1 MEEASKFRLL
11 RDQSQPSGNK
21 RVCGKGPGKTTPTKT
36 LSHAG
41 KNALAHRGWSNDARS
56 IDQADYYKTK
66 KENCK
71 QKSVKRLL
79 EIGKLKK
86 NSISKCN
93 DSYLFFLN
101 ESIIRQMQITP
112 RLF

>member
-56 IDQADYYKTK
+56 IDQADYYKAKTK
-66 KENCK
+66 NERQAKVCQAIAGNRQTE
-71 QKSVKRLL
+71 
-79 EIGKLKK
+79 KK
-86 NSISKCN
+86 
-93 DSYLFFLN
+93 
-101 ESIIRQMQITP
+101 
-112 RLF
+112 

>member
-1 MEEASKFRLL
+1 MGTRGFVE
-11 RDQSQPSGNK
+11 
-21 RVCGKGPGKTTPTKT
+21 KGPGKTTPTKT

-66 KENCK
+66 KRTASKN
-71 QKSVKRLL
+71 SVKRLL

-86 NSISKCN
+86 IVFPNVTIAICFSKRKHN
-93 DSYLFFLN
+93 TAN
-101 ESIIRQMQITP
+101 ANHA
-112 RLF
+112 